1 MKFLTW
7 RIASVMMVVCLVSA
21 TPYRNPEAGVYVSS
35 FENVLGTSFDLKV
48 WTADEQLAELAEQT
62 ALLEIDRLNAIL
74 SSYDPTSE
82 FSRWM
87 GTQYQDIK
95 ISKDLFSVLE
105 AFDAWREKT
114 NGVLDPAAGKILALW
129 KEASLQQ
136 KAPDVSMLASA
147 VQEVAQQHWTLD
159 QQAQTAKHLTRTPLV
174 MNSFVKSF
182 IIESALNKV
191 MEIPGISSALV
202 NIGGDIM
209 IKGKE
214 TERISIANPAADNA
228 PALAEINVQNR
239 AIATSGNYKRGFRIY
254 DHWYSH
260 IVDPRTGLP
269 ADKIVSATVI
279 APDAAV
285 AGALAT
291 AFNVMD
297 PAASEQLAQQQE
309 GVEYLLVTQTGEQ
322 IRSEGWSKM
331 EIGRISKSIPV
342 STQKSWNNGYELAIN
357 LELMKFEGRSRRPF
371 VAIWVEDNNKKTVKT
386 LALWFNK
393 PRWLPDLKE
402 WFRKNSDTYQNGSK
416 DVFSIG
422 TATRPAGSYAIKW
435 DGKNEEGV
443 LVPEGNYTVYIEV
456 VREHGTY
463 QLTKQEVSC
472 KNKPQQFTLKH
483 NEEVAS
489 ASVEYKK
496 TTN

>member
-1 MKFLTW
+1 MKFLSW
-7 RIASVMMVVCLVSA
+7 RIASILLMVCLIA
-21 TPYRNPEAGVYVSS
+21 AKPIRNHETRVYISS

-48 WTADEQLAELAEQT
+48 WTSDEERADLAERT

-74 SSYDPTSE
+74 SSYDQQSE

-87 GTQYQDIK
+87 KTRNEDIK
-95 ISKDLFSVLE
+95 ISKELFHVLRL
-105 AFDAWREKT
+105 FDQWRVKSS
-114 NGVLDPAAGKILALW
+114 GALDPAAGKVLALW
-129 KEASLQQ
+129 KEASINQTLPNTSVISSTVLEVSQ
-136 KAPDVSMLASA
+136 K
-147 VQEVAQQHWTLD
+147 HWTLD
-159 QQAQTAKHLTRTPLV
+159 SASQTARHLTQTPLV
-174 MNSFVKSF
+174 LNSFVKSY

-191 MEIPGISSALV
+191 MEIPGISSALI

-209 IKGKE
+209 IKGDE
-214 TERISIANPAADNA
+214 SERISIADPSADNA
-228 PALAEINVQNR
+228 PALAELKMNNK
-239 AIATSGNYKRGFRIY
+239 AIATSGNYKRGFRIA

-260 IVDPRTGLP
+260 IVDPRTGFP
-269 ADKIVSATVI
+269 ADNIVSATVI
-279 APDAAV
+279 ADDASV

-297 PAASEQLAQQQE
+297 PASAAALAQQQG
-309 GVEYLLVTQTGEQ
+309 GVDYLIVTRSGEQ
-322 IRSEGWSKM
+322 IKSKGWYDK
-331 EIGRISKSIPV
+331 EIHDPSSVTAGV
-342 STQKSWNNGYELAIN
+342 VQKPWNNGYELAIN

-371 VAIWVEDNNKKTVKT
+371 VAIWVEDKDKKTVKT

-422 TATRPAGSYAIKW
+422 TATRPAGNYTIKW
-435 DGKNEEGV
+435 DGKNEEGT

-456 VREHGTY
+456 AREHGTY
-463 QLTKQEVSC
+463 QLLKQEVAC
-472 KNKPQQFTLKH
+472 KNKPQQFTLKP

-496 TTN
+496 LTN

>member
-1 MKFLTW
+1 MKFIPW
-7 RIASVMMVVCLVSA
+7 RIASLLMLVCLVSA
-21 TPYRNPEAGVYVSS
+21 TPFRNTDTGVYVSS

-48 WTADEQLAELAEQT
+48 WTADEQLADLAEQT
-62 ALLEIDRLNAIL
+62 ALAEIDRLNSIL
-74 SSYDPTSE
+74 SSYDPSSE

-87 GTQYQDIK
+87 RTQHQDVK
-95 ISKDLFSVLE
+95 ISNDLFSVLE
-105 AFDAWREKT
+105 AFDVWRAKT
-114 NGVLDPAAGKILALW
+114 NGILDPAAGKILALW

-136 KAPDVSMLASA
+136 KVPDASA
-147 VQEVAQQHWTLD
+147 LSSAIQEVAQQHWTLD
-159 QQAQTAKHLTRTPLV
+159 QQTQTARHLTGTPLV
-174 MNSFVKSF
+174 MNSFVKSY
-182 IIESALNKV
+182 IIEAALNKV

-209 IKGKE
+209 IKGKAS
-214 TERISIANPAADNA
+214 ERISIADPSADNA
-228 PALAEINVQNR
+228 LALAELNVQNR
-239 AIATSGNYKRGFRIY
+239 AIATSGNYKRGFRIAG
-254 DHWYSH
+254 HWYSH

-269 ADKIVSATVI
+269 ADQIVSATVV
-279 APDAAV
+279 APNASV

-291 AFNVMD
+291 AFNVMA
-297 PAASEQLAQQQE
+297 PAAAAQLAQQE
-309 GVEYLLVTQTGEQ
+309 AGVEYLLITNTGEQ
-322 IRSEGWSKM
+322 IRSEGWHKLQVETSVKGM
-331 EIGRISKSIPV
+331 PGNI
-342 STQKSWNNGYELAIN
+342 QKPWNNGYEVAIN

-371 VAIWVEDNNKKTVKT
+371 VAIWVEDKDKKTVKT

-422 TATRPAGSYAIKW
+422 TATRPAGSYTIKW

-456 VREHGTY
+456 AREHGTY
-463 QLTKQEVSC
+463 QLLKQEVAC
-472 KNKPQQFTLKH
+472 KSKPQQFTLKP

-496 TTN
+496 ATN

>member
-159 QQAQTAKHLTRTPLV
+159 QQAQTAKHLTRTP
-174 MNSFVKSF
+174 
-182 IIESALNKV
+182 
-191 MEIPGISSALV
+191 LV

>member
-7 RIASVMMVVCLVSA
+7 RISSLLIILCLVSA
-21 TPYRNPEAGVYVSS
+21 KPFRNPQTSVFISS

-48 WTADEQLAELAEQT
+48 WTADEKLADRAERT
-62 ALLEIDRLNAIL
+62 ALTEIDRLSAIL
-74 SSYDPTSE
+74 SSYDPSSE
-82 FSRWM
+82 FSQWLK
-87 GTQYQDIK
+87 TQDKDVK
-95 ISKDLFSVLE
+95 ISKELFEVLQ
-105 AFDAWREKT
+105 AFDIWRVKT

-129 KEASLQQ
+129 KNAAQQQ
-136 KAPDVSMLASA
+136 KVPDPAILSSA
-147 VQEVAQQHWTLD
+147 VKEVAQQHWSLD
-159 QQAQTAKHLTRTPLV
+159 QHSQSARHLTSTPLV
-174 MNSFVKSF
+174 LNSFVKSY

-191 MEIPGISSALV
+191 MEIPGISSALI

-209 IKGKE
+209 IKGE
-214 TERISIANPAADNA
+214 EQERIYIADPASDNA
-228 PALAEINVQNR
+228 AALSVLHLQNR
-239 AIATSGNYKRGFRIY
+239 AIATSGNYKRGFKVG

-260 IVDPRTGLP
+260 IVDPRTGMP
-269 ADKIVSATVI
+269 ADKIVSATVV
-279 APDAAV
+279 APDASV

-291 AFNVMD
+291 AFNVMNSMD
-297 PAASEQLAQQQE
+297 ASQLAKEYE
-309 GVEYLLVTQTGEQ
+309 GVEYLLVTHSGEQ
-322 IRSEGWSKM
+322 IRSQGWS
-331 EIGRISKSIPV
+331 RIENSLGNKV
-342 STQKSWNNGYELAIN
+342 TQVASQKPWNNGYELAIN

-371 VAIWVEDNNKKTVKT
+371 VAIWVEDSNKKTVKT

-422 TATRPAGSYAIKW
+422 TATRPAGSYTIKW
-435 DGKNEEGV
+435 DGKNEEGA

-456 VREHGTY
+456 AREHGTY
-463 QLTKQEVSC
+463 QLLKQEVSC
-472 KNKPQQFTLKH
+472 KNKPQQFTLKP

-496 TTN
+496 ATN

>member
-7 RIASVMMVVCLVSA
+7 RIASILMLVCLVSA
-21 TPYRNPEAGVYVSS
+21 KPFRNSQTGVYVSS

-48 WTADEQLAELAEQT
+48 WTADEHLADLAEST
-62 ALLEIDRLNAIL
+62 ALAEIDRLSAIL
-74 SSYDPTSE
+74 SSYDPSSE
-82 FSRWM
+82 FSKWLA
-87 GTQYQDIK
+87 TQHQDVK
-95 ISKDLFSVLE
+95 VSKELFEVLQ
-105 AFDAWREKT
+105 AFDSWKAKT
-114 NGVLDPAAGKILALW
+114 NGVLDPAAGKILAIW
-129 KEASLQQ
+129 KEAAQQQ
-136 KAPDVSMLASA
+136 KIPDHATLTSA
-147 VQEVAQQHWTLD
+147 VEEVAQQHWSLD
-159 QQAQTAKHLTRTPLV
+159 PQSQSARHLTRTPLV
-174 MNSFVKSF
+174 MNSFVKSY

-191 MEIPGISSALV
+191 MEIPGISSALI

-209 IKGKE
+209 IKGE
-214 TERISIANPAADNA
+214 EQERVYIADPAADNA
-228 PALAEINVQNR
+228 PALAVLNVQNR
-239 AIATSGNYKRGFRIY
+239 AIATSGNYKRGFKVG

-260 IVDPRTGLP
+260 IVDPRTGMP
-269 ADKIVSATVI
+269 ADQIVSATVI

-291 AFNVMD
+291 SFNVMRPVD
-297 PAASEQLAQQQE
+297 ASQLAKEHE
-309 GVEYLLVTQTGEQ
+309 GVEYLLVTRNGEQ
-322 IRSEGWSKM
+322 IRSEGWS
-331 EIGRISKSIPV
+331 SIETGTGIKH
-342 STQKSWNNGYELAIN
+342 TQVANQKPWNNGYELAIN

-371 VAIWVEDNNKKTVKT
+371 VAIWVEDKDKKTVKT

-422 TATRPAGSYAIKW
+422 TATRPAGNYTIKW
-435 DGKNEEGV
+435 DGKNEEGA

-456 VREHGTY
+456 AREHGTY
-463 QLTKQEVSC
+463 QLLKQEVAC
-472 KNKPQQFTLKH
+472 KNKPQQFTLKP

-496 TTN
+496 ATN